1 MGLGI
6 FAWLPSSRK
15 RLAIL
20 ATLRTSAICHLP
32 RPVARQAAPPLPYT
46 ATPRNRAVRLRSS
59 FLPALPGSLP
69 RRWTGS
75 LAALRPFLLPFSPT
89 TALEQLPFLNSLLNM
104 IRFPFLLPSHK
115 NLIKGTLPTPRQEQT
130 TQQRKRA
137 PRAPSQGPSLG
148 LQLSLLL
155 ALNLDTER
163 HKL

>member
-32 RPVARQAAPPLPYT
+32 RLVARQAAPPLPYA

-115 NLIKGTLPTPRQEQT
+115 NLIKGTPPTPHAMNKQHNRGNVHPGLHPRGPPWGYSYPSSSPQPGY
-130 TQQRKRA
+130 RRA
-137 PRAPSQGPSLG
+137 
-148 LQLSLLL
+148 
-155 ALNLDTER
+155 
-163 HKL
+163 